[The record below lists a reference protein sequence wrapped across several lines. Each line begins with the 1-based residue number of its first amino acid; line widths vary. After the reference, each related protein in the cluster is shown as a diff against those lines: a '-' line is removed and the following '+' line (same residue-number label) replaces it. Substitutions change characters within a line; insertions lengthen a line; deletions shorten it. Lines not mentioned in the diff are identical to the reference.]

1 MSEFGYMAAWFS
13 IEWQS
18 KQLRGHCMA
27 EKKARE
33 NLAAHDDL
41 NQPDDRK
48 RAVYAAL
55 ESKDTR
61 FDGQIFAGVSSTDTY

>member
-1 MSEFGYMAAWFS
+1 
-13 IEWQS
+13 
-18 KQLRGHCMA
+18 MA